1 MWTGV
6 RQPETKTR
14 AGKTLKLLTAIR
26 TGSTL
31 VVLAAALA
39 GCVANGG
46 VQTSSSGRQVS
57 AADAFIKPPPGG
69 PAIVAVV
76 ERRYGNGLAQDILLE
91 NNSSAPGQNAVYV
104 KAYGPMGRDAG
115 PGQLATDIPDLS
127 DIRSELRDRF
137 PGIPMQISGLYA
149 QNRYGPIGYATGRS
163 RSGSNC
169 LYVWQRIAPEPRLL
183 RYETGAITWRLRL
196 CDPNTSMRNLL
207 LTAYGFTVTGSFM
220 SPRWNPF
227 GPPPQP
233 DERIGKPGVA
243 ILPEEYVDPT
253 VVSPVSFGGD
263 VPVTRSRPRT
273 STAPAQPVVRNAPT
287 PGAAVVP
294 PPSDAQ
300 PAAGSSSGG
309 PTSLLPQ
316 PATTGTAPVV
326 QRTTTSTSQPSPLP
340 RPPQVRVVGGGG
352 DS

>member
-1 MWTGV
+1 ML
-6 RQPETKTR
+6 
-14 AGKTLKLLTAIR
+14 AL
-26 TGSTL
+26 
-31 VVLAAALA
+31 LAAALC
-39 GCVANGG
+39 GCVSNGG

-76 ERRYGNGLAQDILLE
+76 EQRYGNGLAQDILLE
-91 NNSSAPGQNAVYV
+91 NNSSAPGQNVLYV
-104 KAYGPMGRDAG
+104 KAFGPMGRDAG
-115 PGQLATDIPDLS
+115 PGMLGNDIPDLS
-127 DIRSELRDRF
+127 DIRAEMRERF
-137 PGIPMQISGLYA
+137 PGIAMQISSLYA

-196 CDPNTSMRNLL
+196 CDPKTSLRNLL
-207 LTAYGFTVTGSFM
+207 LTAYGFTVTGSFL

-227 GPPPQP
+227 GPPPVP

-263 VPVTRSRPRT
+263 VPIVRSTPRT
-273 STAPAQPVVRNAPT
+273 SSAPAQPVVRNAPT

-294 PPSDAQ
+294 PPNEADLSEPSANSSTLP
-300 PAAGSSSGG
+300 PASPRSG
-309 PTSLLPQ
+309 PTSLLP
-316 PATTGTAPVV
+316 PSAATGTAPVV
-326 QRTTTSTSQPSPLP
+326 QRSPTGTAQP
-340 RPPQVRVVGGGG
+340 RPPQVRVIGGNN
-352 DS
+352 